1 MQQAMQQVSAI
12 VRDELALPV
21 PALVRDLATQVMQRH
36 GSGSAA
42 VLFYGSCLRSGEAA
56 LSSPDSLLDF
66 YLLVDDY
73 RSAYPDR
80 PWIARFNRLLPPN
93 VFFVETIINGVPL
106 RAKYAVI
113 SLAQFARGCGPRSKT
128 SALWARFAQPA
139 RLVVTRDEAVGR
151 AFEAACA
158 DAVETFVAA
167 SLPLVG
173 DRFTAERLWETG
185 FRATY
190 GAELRS
196 ERGRDR
202 AILIVAADR
211 DRYEALTAATLGDA
225 AFAHD
230 VGFYRNPLDAS
241 ARKAGRRAWIRRR
254 VAGKS
259 LNLLRLIK
267 AVFTVDGAVDY
278 ALWKVERHAAVRP
291 PVSPWERRHPI
302 LAAPIL
308 LWRFYRAGAFR

>member
-1 MQQAMQQVSAI
+1 MRVSAI

-36 GSGSAA
+36 ESGSAA
-42 VLFYGSCLRSGEAA
+42 VLFYGSCLRRGEVA
-56 LSSPDSLLDF
+56 LSDPDSLLDF

-93 VFFVETIINGVPL
+93 VFFIETNINGVPL

-113 SLAQFARGCGPRSKT
+113 SLAQFARGCSSQSRT

-139 RLVVTRDEAVGR
+139 RLVVARDD
-151 AFEAACA
+151 AARKSVETACG
-158 DAVETFVAA
+158 DAVATFVAA
-167 SLPLVG
+167 GLPLVG

-196 ERGRDR
+196 ERGGDR

-211 DRYEALTAATLGDA
+211 DRYDALTAATLGDVA
-225 AFAHD
+225 VTSDA
-230 VGFYRNPLDAS
+230 GFYRNPLDAP
-241 ARKAGRRAWIRRR
+241 ARSAGRRAWVWRRI
-254 VAGKS
+254 AGKS

-267 AVFTVDGAVDY
+267 AVFTVEGAVDY
-278 ALWKVERHAAVRP
+278 ALWKVERHAGVRP
-291 PVSPWERRHPI
+291 PVSSWERRHPI
-302 LAAPIL
+302 LASPVL

>member
-1 MQQAMQQVSAI
+1 MQQVSAI

-21 PALVRDLATQVMQRH
+21 PALVRDLATQVMRLH
-36 GSGSAA
+36 GNGSAA
-42 VLFYGSCLRSGEAA
+42 VLFYGSCLRRGEAA
-56 LSSPDSLLDF
+56 LSDPDSLLDF

-73 RSAYPDR
+73 RRAYPDR

-93 VFFVETIINGVPL
+93 VFFVETIIDGVSL

-113 SLAQFARGCGPRSKT
+113 SLAQFARGCSPRSRT
-128 SALWARFAQPA
+128 TALWARFAQPA
-139 RLVVTRDEAVGR
+139 RLVVARDEAAR
-151 AFEAACA
+151 KMLEAACA
-158 DAVETFVAA
+158 DAVETFIAA

-173 DRFTAERLWETG
+173 DRFTAERLWESG

-196 ERGRDR
+196 ERSNDR
-202 AILIVAADR
+202 AILIVAADP
-211 DRYEALTAATLGDA
+211 DRYDTLTAASLSDEALTRDA
-225 AFAHD
+225 
-230 VGFYRNPLDAS
+230 GLYRNPLAAA
-241 ARKAGRRAWIRRR
+241 ARNAGRRAWVRRR
-254 VAGKS
+254 LMGKS

-267 AVFTVDGAVDY
+267 AVFTVEGAVDY
-278 ALWKVERHAAVRP
+278 ALWKVERHAGVRP

-302 LAAPIL
+302 LASPVL